1 MDAIAAQASAMADEA
16 TAIQNDVT
24 KNHAARQE
32 ENAKIFCYRRDF
44 LQVVD
49 CAQVTVA
56 ADGPDPAIV
65 RNAVRYLAR
74 RKHKRVVWMW
84 MLVVGGGEA
93 IEDGTQ
99 GSDCFR
105 EKVGTSYAPGGSP
118 TEQMRFESSKSA
130 IAPLH
135 GIG

>member
-1 MDAIAAQASAMADEA
+1 MVGKAGPRFHHRGDD
-16 TAIQNDVT
+16 N
-24 KNHAARQE
+24 
-32 ENAKIFCYRRDF
+32 ENTRVA
-44 LQVVD
+44 VVGK
-49 CAQVTVA
+49 A
-56 ADGPDPAIV
+56 GPG
-65 RNAVRYLAR
+65 
-74 RKHKRVVWMW
+74 VVWVW
-84 MLVVGGGEA
+84 TLVVGGGEA